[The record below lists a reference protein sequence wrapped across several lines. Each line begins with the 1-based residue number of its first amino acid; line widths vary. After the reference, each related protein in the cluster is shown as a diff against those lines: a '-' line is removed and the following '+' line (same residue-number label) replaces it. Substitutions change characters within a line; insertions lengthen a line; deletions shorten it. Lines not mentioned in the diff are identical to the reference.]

1 MGARNKAL
9 LAMEALLDGE
19 AEAIT
24 RVAVEKAK
32 EGDATALRLCLERI
46 LPPRK
51 DRPVSFSLPQL
62 GTVTDAP
69 AATAA
74 IVAAVAAADITNR
87 RIRAR
92 PAGRYLCPCGRS
104 VGFGQTSAG
113 DRGEDGQMRAR
124 EMHYKLDKLSVPSED
139 DEHTCP
145 DISLLSPED
154 QDWVDEMFE
163 KFAQVK
169 MGRRAS

>member
-1 MGARNKAL
+1 MTADNTARKQRRGRPFSKGASGNPGGRPAGTRNKAI

-24 RVAVEKAK
+24 RVAVDKAK

-46 LPPRK
+46 LPLRK

-74 IVAAVAAADITNR
+74 IVAAVAAADITVSEGSELAR
-87 RIRAR
+87 LVDTYVRAVE
-92 PAGRYLCPCGRS
+92 AS
-104 VGFGQTSAG
+104 
-113 DRGEDGQMRAR
+113 D
-124 EMHYKLDKLSVPSED
+124 LDKRLRAIE
-139 DEHTCP
+139 
-145 DISLLSPED
+145 
-154 QDWVDEMFE
+154 E
-163 KFAQVK
+163 KMAK
-169 MGRRAS
+169 

>member
-1 MGARNKAL
+1 MTADNTARKQRRGRPFSKGASGNPGGRPAGTRNKAI

-24 RVAVEKAK
+24 RVAVDKAK

-62 GTVTDAP
+62 ETVTDAP

-74 IVAAVAAADITNR
+74 IVAAVAAADITVSEGSELAR
-87 RIRAR
+87 LVDTYVRAVE
-92 PAGRYLCPCGRS
+92 AS
-104 VGFGQTSAG
+104 
-113 DRGEDGQMRAR
+113 D
-124 EMHYKLDKLSVPSED
+124 LDKRLRAIE
-139 DEHTCP
+139 
-145 DISLLSPED
+145 
-154 QDWVDEMFE
+154 E
-163 KFAQVK
+163 KMAK
-169 MGRRAS
+169 

>member
-1 MGARNKAL
+1 MTADNTARKQRRGRPFSKGASGNPQGRPAGARNKAL

-24 RVAVEKAK
+24 RVAVDKAK
-32 EGDATALRLCLERI
+32 EGDTTALRLCLERI

-74 IVAAVAAADITNR
+74 IVAAVAAADITVADGSELAR
-87 RIRAR
+87 LVDTYVRAVEASDFDKR
-92 PAGRYLCPCGRS
+92 L
-104 VGFGQTSAG
+104 
-113 DRGEDGQMRAR
+113 RAI
-124 EMHYKLDKLSVPSED
+124 E
-139 DEHTCP
+139 
-145 DISLLSPED
+145 
-154 QDWVDEMFE
+154 E
-163 KFAQVK
+163 KMIK
-169 MGRRAS
+169 

>member
-1 MGARNKAL
+1 MTADNTARKQRRGRPFSKGASGNPGGRPAGTRNKAI

-24 RVAVEKAK
+24 RVAVDKAK

-74 IVAAVAAADITNR
+74 IVAAVAAADITVSEGSELAR
-87 RIRAR
+87 LVDTYVRAVEASDLDTR
-92 PAGRYLCPCGRS
+92 L
-104 VGFGQTSAG
+104 
-113 DRGEDGQMRAR
+113 RAI
-124 EMHYKLDKLSVPSED
+124 E
-139 DEHTCP
+139 
-145 DISLLSPED
+145 
-154 QDWVDEMFE
+154 E
-163 KFAQVK
+163 KMAK
-169 MGRRAS
+169 

>member
-1 MGARNKAL
+1 MTADNTAKEQRRGRPFSKGASGNPGGRPAGTRNKAL

-24 RVAVEKAK
+24 RVAVERAK
-32 EGDATALRLCLERI
+32 EGDTTALRLCLERI

-74 IVAAVAAADITNR
+74 IVAAVAAADITVTE
-87 RIRAR
+87 
-92 PAGRYLCPCGRS
+92 GS
-104 VGFGQTSAG
+104 
-113 DRGEDGQMRAR
+113 D
-124 EMHYKLDKLSVPSED
+124 
-139 DEHTCP
+139 
-145 DISLLSPED
+145 SP
-154 QDWVDEMFE
+154 
-163 KFAQVK
+163 
-169 MGRRAS
+169 G

>member
-1 MGARNKAL
+1 MAPENTGKEQGKRASHFRKGASGNPNGRPVGARNKAT

-24 RVAVEKAK
+24 RVAVDRAK

-51 DRPVSFSLPQL
+51 DRPVSFSLPEL

-74 IVAAVAAADITNR
+74 IVAAVASADITVTEGSELAKR
-87 RIRAR
+87 VDIFV
-92 PAGRYLCPCGRS
+92 RS
-104 VGFGQTSAG
+104 VEAS
-113 DRGEDGQMRAR
+113 D
-124 EMHYKLDKLSVPSED
+124 LDKRLRAIE
-139 DEHTCP
+139 
-145 DISLLSPED
+145 
-154 QDWVDEMFE
+154 E
-163 KFAQVK
+163 KMVK
-169 MGRRAS
+169 

>member
-74 IVAAVAAADITNR
+74 IVAAVAAADITVSEGSELAR
-87 RIRAR
+87 LVDTYVRAVE
-92 PAGRYLCPCGRS
+92 AS
-104 VGFGQTSAG
+104 
-113 DRGEDGQMRAR
+113 D
-124 EMHYKLDKLSVPSED
+124 LDKRLRAIE
-139 DEHTCP
+139 
-145 DISLLSPED
+145 
-154 QDWVDEMFE
+154 E
-163 KFAQVK
+163 KMAK
-169 MGRRAS
+169 

>member
-1 MGARNKAL
+1 MARTDCNVRRPPLARRRHSSPKRANTPKPNPTL

-24 RVAVEKAK
+24 RVAVDKAK
-32 EGDATALRLCLERI
+32 EGDTTALRLCLERI

-74 IVAAVAAADITNR
+74 IVEKYGTVLSQAPFHSLIGDASERRTAV
-87 RIRAR
+87 
-92 PAGRYLCPCGRS
+92 PCINQKLTR
-104 VGFGQTSAG
+104 VNTDDAISA
-113 DRGEDGQMRAR
+113 AR
-124 EMHYKLDKLSVPSED
+124 ESGYQSSALAIPR
-139 DEHTCP
+139 
-145 DISLLSPED
+145 I
-154 QDWVDEMFE
+154 
-163 KFAQVK
+163 
-169 MGRRAS
+169 G

>member
-1 MGARNKAL
+1 MTADNTARKQRRGRPFSKGASGNPGGRPAGTRNKAI

-24 RVAVEKAK
+24 RVAVDKAK

-74 IVAAVAAADITNR
+74 IVAAVAAADITVSEGSELAR
-87 RIRAR
+87 LVDTYVRAVE
-92 PAGRYLCPCGRS
+92 AS
-104 VGFGQTSAG
+104 
-113 DRGEDGQMRAR
+113 D
-124 EMHYKLDKLSVPSED
+124 LDKRLRAIE
-139 DEHTCP
+139 
-145 DISLLSPED
+145 
-154 QDWVDEMFE
+154 E
-163 KFAQVK
+163 KMAK
-169 MGRRAS
+169 

>member
-1 MGARNKAL
+1 MAADNTGKKQAKTGRAFPKAPQAIPMGDLLVARNKAL

-24 RVAVEKAK
+24 RVAVDKAK
-32 EGDATALRLCLERI
+32 EGDTTALRLCLERI

-74 IVAAVAAADITNR
+74 IVAAVASADITVSEGSELAR
-87 RIRAR
+87 LVDTYVRAVE
-92 PAGRYLCPCGRS
+92 AS
-104 VGFGQTSAG
+104 
-113 DRGEDGQMRAR
+113 D
-124 EMHYKLDKLSVPSED
+124 LDKRLRAIE
-139 DEHTCP
+139 
-145 DISLLSPED
+145 
-154 QDWVDEMFE
+154 E
-163 KFAQVK
+163 KMAK
-169 MGRRAS
+169 

>member
-1 MGARNKAL
+1 MAPENTGKKQAKTGAGHFRKGASGNPYGRPAGTRNKAL

-24 RVAVEKAK
+24 RIAVEKAK

-69 AATAA
+69 AATSA
-74 IVAAVAAADITNR
+74 IVAAVAAADITVSEGSELAR
-87 RIRAR
+87 LVDTYVRAVE
-92 PAGRYLCPCGRS
+92 AS
-104 VGFGQTSAG
+104 
-113 DRGEDGQMRAR
+113 D
-124 EMHYKLDKLSVPSED
+124 LDKRLRAIE
-139 DEHTCP
+139 
-145 DISLLSPED
+145 
-154 QDWVDEMFE
+154 E
-163 KFAQVK
+163 KMAK
-169 MGRRAS
+169 

>member
-1 MGARNKAL
+1 MAPDNTGKKQVRTGGGHFRKGASGNPHGRPAGARNKAL

-19 AEAIT
+19 AESIT
-24 RVAVEKAK
+24 RVAVDKAK

-74 IVAAVAAADITNR
+74 IVAATGST
-87 RIRAR
+87 R
-92 PAGRYLCPCGRS
+92 PSGR
-104 VGFGQTSAG
+104 
-113 DRGEDGQMRAR
+113 
-124 EMHYKLDKLSVPSED
+124 
-139 DEHTCP
+139 
-145 DISLLSPED
+145 
-154 QDWVDEMFE
+154 
-163 KFAQVK
+163 
-169 MGRRAS
+169 

>member
-1 MGARNKAL
+1 MTADNTARKQRRGRPFSKGASGNPGGRPAGTRNKAI

-24 RVAVEKAK
+24 RVAVDKAK

-74 IVAAVAAADITNR
+74 IVAAVAAADITVSEGSELAKLVDTYV
-87 RIRAR
+87 RAVE
-92 PAGRYLCPCGRS
+92 AS
-104 VGFGQTSAG
+104 
-113 DRGEDGQMRAR
+113 D
-124 EMHYKLDKLSVPSED
+124 LDKRLRAIE
-139 DEHTCP
+139 
-145 DISLLSPED
+145 
-154 QDWVDEMFE
+154 E
-163 KFAQVK
+163 KMTK
-169 MGRRAS
+169 